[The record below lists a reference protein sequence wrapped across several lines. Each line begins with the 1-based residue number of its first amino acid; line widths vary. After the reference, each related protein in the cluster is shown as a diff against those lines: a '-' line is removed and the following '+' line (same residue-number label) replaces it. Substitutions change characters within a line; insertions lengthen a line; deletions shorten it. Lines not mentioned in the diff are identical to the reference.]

1 MRLGRFAG
9 IEARAHWSL
18 LFIAFLVAQLLA
30 VGILPAAA
38 PGLPAAAYWL
48 AGAASAVVF
57 LASVLAHE
65 LAHAAIARRHDIPVE
80 RVTLWLLG
88 GATELGHEA
97 KTPRAEA
104 AIAASGPITSLV
116 LGGVFAGLAALASGA
131 GLLTATLA
139 WLAGVNLL
147 LGVFNLLP
155 AAPLDGG
162 RLLRAALWR
171 RYGDWTR
178 ATYASARAGSVLGAL
193 LIAWGLLQV
202 FGGQLFGLWLAL
214 IGWFVLTA
222 AAAERTVAAGK
233 RLTGRTVRDL
243 MTTPPAVAPSW
254 WSVANFLAQADSTLV
269 RSAVVPLVDFD
280 GSPRSLLTMRDLQRV
295 APDDRDTTRLR
306 DAARSRV
313 PVLVLDPDT
322 PASDVVLPLRARGG
336 VAVVVEDARVVGTLS
351 SVDITAAMMLAGLTD
366 RGLTD
371 RGLTDRGLTDRAEGP
386 HPAGPSSTGV
396 TEPAAGAG
404 LTSNH

>member
-30 VGILPAAA
+30 VGVLPSAV

-48 AGAASAVVF
+48 AGVASAVAF

-65 LAHAAIARRHDIPVE
+65 LAHAATARRHDIPVK

-116 LGGVFAGLAALASGA
+116 LGGLFAGLTALASGA

-171 RYGDWTR
+171 LYGDWTR

-193 LIAWGLLQV
+193 LIAGGLVQV
-202 FGGQLFGLWLAL
+202 LGGQLFGLWLAL
-214 IGWFVLTA
+214 IGWFVLSA
-222 AAAERTVAAGK
+222 AAAERISAAAK
-233 RLTGRTVRDL
+233 RLSGRTVREL

-254 WSVANFLAQADSTLV
+254 WSVANFIAQADSTLLT
-269 RSAVVPLVDFD
+269 SAVIPLVDFD
-280 GSPRSLLTMRDLQRV
+280 GSPRSLLTLRDLQRV
-295 APDDRDTTRLR
+295 PPDDRDTTRLR
-306 DAARSRV
+306 DAARSRM
-313 PVLVLDPDT
+313 PVLTLDPDT
-322 PASDVVLPLRARGG
+322 PVSDVVLPLRARGG
-336 VAVVVEDARVVGTLS
+336 LAVVVEDGGVIGTL
-351 SVDITAAMMLAGLTD
+351 TAADVTSAMTLAGLTG
-366 RGLTD
+366 RS
-371 RGLTDRGLTDRAEGP
+371 EGP
-386 HPAGPSSTGV
+386 QGPGLSSTGAGSG
-396 TEPAAGAG
+396 PAAVLPAPNV
-404 LTSNH
+404 TT

>member
-30 VGILPAAA
+30 VGVLPSAV
-38 PGLPAAAYWL
+38 PGLPAVAYWL
-48 AGAASAVVF
+48 AGVASAVAF

-65 LAHAAIARRHDIPVE
+65 LAHAATARRHDIPVK

-88 GATELGHEA
+88 GVTELGHEA
-97 KTPRAEA
+97 RTPRAEA

-116 LGGVFAGLAALASGA
+116 LGGAFAGLTALAGGA
-131 GLLTATLA
+131 GLLTATLG

-178 ATYASARAGSVLGAL
+178 ATFASARSGSVLGAL
-193 LIAWGLLQV
+193 LIAGGLIQV
-202 FGGQLFGLWLAL
+202 LGGQLFGLWLAL
-214 IGWFVLTA
+214 IGWFVLSA
-222 AAAERTVAAGK
+222 AAAERISAAAR
-233 RLTGRTVRDL
+233 RLSGRTVREL

-254 WSVANFLAQADSTLV
+254 WTVANFIAQADASLLK
-269 RSAVVPLVDFD
+269 SALIPLVDFD
-280 GSPRSLLTMRDLQRV
+280 GSPRTLLTLRELQRV
-295 APDDRDTTRLR
+295 PPDDRDTTRLR
-306 DAARSRV
+306 DAARSRM
-313 PVLVLDPDT
+313 PVLTLGPDT
-322 PASDVVLPLRARGG
+322 PVSDVVLPLRTRGG
-336 VAVVVEDARVVGTLS
+336 LAVVVEDGRVIGTL
-351 SVDITAAMMLAGLTD
+351 TATDVTSAMALAGLT
-366 RGLTD
+366 GPGAATD
-371 RGLTDRGLTDRAEGP
+371 ADSRRLVRC
-386 HPAGPSSTGV
+386 
-396 TEPAAGAG
+396 
-404 LTSNH
+404 

>member
-18 LFIAFLVAQLLA
+18 LLIAFLVAQLLA
-30 VGILPAAA
+30 VGVLPSAV

-48 AGAASAVVF
+48 AGVASAVAF

-65 LAHAAIARRHDIPVE
+65 LAHAATARRHDIPVK

-97 KTPRAEA
+97 KTPRAET

-116 LGGVFAGLAALASGA
+116 LGGLFAGLTALASGA

-193 LIAWGLLQV
+193 LIAGGLVQV
-202 FGGQLFGLWLAL
+202 LGGQLFGLWLAL
-214 IGWFVLTA
+214 IGWFVLSA
-222 AAAERTVAAGK
+222 AAAERISAAAK
-233 RLTGRTVRDL
+233 RLSGRTVREL

-254 WSVANFLAQADSTLV
+254 WSVANFIAQADSTLLT
-269 RSAVVPLVDFD
+269 SAVIPLVDFD
-280 GSPRSLLTMRDLQRV
+280 GSPRSLLTLRDLQRV
-295 APDDRDTTRLR
+295 PPDDRDTTRLR
-306 DAARSRV
+306 DAARSRM
-313 PVLVLDPDT
+313 PVLTLDPDT
-322 PASDVVLPLRARGG
+322 PVSDVVLPLRARGG
-336 VAVVVEDARVVGTLS
+336 LAVVVEDGGVIGTL
-351 SVDITAAMMLAGLTD
+351 TAADVTSAMTLAGLSG
-366 RGLTD
+366 RS
-371 RGLTDRGLTDRAEGP
+371 EGP
-386 HPAGPSSTGV
+386 QGPGLSSTGAGSG
-396 TEPAAGAG
+396 PAAVLPAPNV
-404 LTSNH
+404 TT

>member
-1 MRLGRFAG
+1 MSMRLGRFAG
-9 IEARAHWSL
+9 TEVRVHWSL

-30 VGILPAAA
+30 VGIFPSAV
-38 PGLPAAAYWL
+38 PGLPGAAYWL
-48 AGAASAVVF
+48 AGAASAVAF

-65 LAHAAIARRHDIPVE
+65 LAHAATARRHDIPVK

-116 LGGVFAGLAALASGA
+116 LGGAFAGLTALASGA
-131 GLLTATLA
+131 SLLTATFA

-147 LGVFNLLP
+147 LGAFNLLP

-193 LIAWGLLQV
+193 LIAGGLVQV
-202 FGGQLFGLWLAL
+202 LGGQLFGIWLAL
-214 IGWFVLTA
+214 IGWFVLSA
-222 AAAERTVAAGK
+222 AAAERTPAAAQQPS
-233 RLTGRTVRDL
+233 GRTVREL

-254 WSVANFLAQADSTLV
+254 WSVANFIAQADSTLIK
-269 RSAVVPLVDFD
+269 SAVIPLVDFD
-280 GSPRSLLTMRDLQRV
+280 GSPRSLLTLRDLQRV
-295 APDDRDTTRLR
+295 PPDDRDTTRLR
-306 DAARSRV
+306 DAARSRI
-313 PVLVLDPDT
+313 PVLTLNPDT
-322 PASDVVLPLRARGG
+322 PVSDVVLPLRARGG
-336 VAVVVEDARVVGTLS
+336 LAVVVEDGRLIGTL
-351 SVDITAAMMLAGLTD
+351 TAADVTSAMTLAGLTG
-366 RGLTD
+366 RS
-371 RGLTDRGLTDRAEGP
+371 EGFHRP
-386 HPAGPSSTGV
+386 GPSVTDAAESTA
-396 TEPAAGAG
+396 EARPM
-404 LTSNH
+404 SSH